1 MDTRNNESWQ
11 LKKIVGEVVSIIA
24 SDSTIVAV
32 VPEGQD
38 GVGAKTRE
46 AYMIA
51 ATPQLFEVCSQLN
64 AILENNLVV
73 TPKGTH
79 IDCTDVK
86 KSLHAAIMRAKGCR
100 KSPDEPPSNCLLQ

>member
-11 LKKIVGEVVSIIA
+11 LKKIIGEVVGVIA
-24 SDSTIVAV
+24 PDSTVVAV
-32 VPEGQD
+32 LPEGQNGD
-38 GVGAKTRE
+38 GAKTRE

-64 AILENNLVV
+64 TILENNLVV
-73 TPKGTH
+73 TPKGIH
-79 IDCTDVK
+79 IDCADVK
-86 KSLHAAIMRAKGCR
+86 KSLHAAIMRAKGCQ